1 MQKTSLLI
9 VFILL
14 SAVFAFA
21 QNAPVTQGTLNAFGK
36 KGVELGACPLKHTDV
51 KAEISGFVSRVK
63 VVQEFENNFA
73 EPIEA
78 VYVFPLSQ
86 NSAVDQMTMK
96 IGTRTINGKIMK
108 REAARKIYRN
118 GENRRQNCESFG
130 SRTSEYF
137 YAVGSKYFAE

>member
-1 MQKTSLLI
+1 MRKLPLLLI
-9 VFILL
+9 FILF
-14 SAVFAFA
+14 SAICVFA
-21 QNAPVTQGTLNAFGK
+21 QNAPITQGTLNAFGK

-51 KAEISGFVSRVK
+51 KAEISGFISRVI

-86 NSAVDQMTMK
+86 NSAVDRMTMK

-108 REAARKIYRN
+108 REEARKIYEAAKTE
-118 GENRRQNCESFG
+118 GKTASFWIRKDRIFLR
-130 SRTSEYF
+130 SR
-137 YAVGSKYFAE
+137 